1 VNRGAISRGALAA
14 ILLCFF
20 LSGAAG
26 LVYQV
31 AWSKALR
38 LVFGHTVYAIATVL
52 AVFMAGLAAGSAV
65 IGRWCEGKSR
75 PVALYGWLE
84 LLIAGLGASSLV
96 GLVGVRWL
104 YRAAFPLLADVPA
117 LLLLL
122 RGIGAALVLFL
133 PTFLMGGTLPV
144 LVRGLTR
151 HSAELGARIGRLYW
165 VNTAGA
171 VAGTLAAGFLLLPA
185 LGLKRTVAA
194 AVVLNVLAGAVALV
208 LDRRM
213 GPAERHTPT
222 ADALTAPS
230 FATSGWPWL
239 LLASFAA
246 VGATAMAY
254 EIAWTR
260 LLSTMLG
267 SSTYTFTLTLAVF
280 LAGLVL
286 GSFLFER
293 WTVRGG
299 QPGATAFATTQLLTA
314 VAALGFL
321 TGYESLAGLLP
332 PILRAGGGSFA
343 GLVLAQF
350 AAAGLAMLPA
360 AIVFGFNFPL
370 VAALIAARSAGRGHA
385 EAVGRAYAANTVGAI
400 GGALLTGFWLLP
412 AAGAFRVVVVAA
424 AVNLVLALL
433 LELRSR
439 RRLLALATTALLL
452 VFAAGRAASGA
463 FYPRALATFGVVLY
477 WDLYQLPLSLTEV
490 AETTDVIYTEDGLNA
505 SVAVVRTEDYLALR
519 TNGKV
524 DASNHDTITQLL
536 VGHLGLWF
544 HPSPRRVLVVGFG
557 SGMTVSAVARHA
569 EVERIDCVEIEPAV
583 IRAAEY
589 LAPLHRGV
597 LGDPRLRLIAD
608 DARNFLL
615 TTRERYDVIISE
627 PSNPWIAGVAS
638 LFTSEFYAAVRQR
651 LQPGGLFVQWVQ
663 GYALE
668 PDDVRS
674 ILTTALMHFP
684 RATLWRAETYDYLLL
699 AQTEDEPLRLDRLR
713 ALWSRPEMQEEFA
726 LLQLAQPEG
735 LLAYHRLDDA
745 PLRRLAAGA
754 VIQTDDHPR
763 LEYRAPR
770 ALLRPN
776 LEENIEALIASQ
788 REALLPRDVVV
799 ENPEPA
805 LVAMARTLF
814 GLREYD
820 AARAALAALPA
831 SHSSAEA
838 ELLHG
843 QLALRRHAYPAARA
857 ALERALQLDPSR
869 LEAACALGELAL
881 RQLQLD
887 RAELL
892 YRQVVERDPQHRDAL
907 RGLARV
913 EQLRERWEHAI
924 AWQRRVVEAA
934 AAPSAEDRA
943 TLGALLSRAGFL
955 EAAEAEL
962 QRALQT
968 DPYSFLAHRTLAD
981 LYRHQQNW
989 AQSRRHL
996 ETIVRYFPERD
1007 PSAYA
1012 ALVEACRNLG
1022 DIAAARAVR
1031 RKAERLFPGH
1041 PDVLAI
1047 PPIR

>member
-1 VNRGAISRGALAA
+1 MARGVRTA

-31 AWSKALR
+31 AWSKALG

-65 IGRWCEGKSR
+65 IGRWCEQKTK
-75 PVALYGWLE
+75 PVSLYGWME
-84 LLIAGLGASSLV
+84 LLIAGLGAASLA

-104 YRAAFPLLADVPA
+104 YRAAFPWLADVPA

-122 RGIGAALVLFL
+122 RVLGAALVLFL

-144 LVRGLTR
+144 LVRGLIR
-151 HSAELGARIGRLYW
+151 HSAELGVRIGRLYW

-185 LGLKRTVAA
+185 LGLKRTVGV
-194 AVVLNVLAGAVALV
+194 AVVLNVLAGLAALV
-208 LDRRM
+208 LDRRL
-213 GPAERHTPT
+213 GLVERQT
-222 ADALTAPS
+222 AAANVRTKLFWTA
-230 FATSGWPWL
+230 SGWPWL
-239 LLASFAA
+239 LLTSFAV

-267 SSTYTFTLTLAVF
+267 SSIYTFTLTLAVF

-293 WTVRGG
+293 WTAQGR
-299 QPGATAFATTQLLTA
+299 QPSSTRFATTQLLTA
-314 VAALGFL
+314 LAALGFL
-321 TGYESLAGLLP
+321 ASFELLAGLVP
-332 PILRAGGGSFA
+332 PILRAGGGSFT

-350 AAAGLAMLPA
+350 AATGLTMLPA

-370 VAALIAARSAGRGHA
+370 VVALIAGLSAGRGHA
-385 EAVGRAYAANTVGAI
+385 EAVGRAYAANTIGAI

-412 AAGAFRVVVVAA
+412 AVGSFRTVVVAA
-424 AVNLVLALL
+424 IVNLALALL
-433 LELRSR
+433 LELLSR
-439 RRLLALATTALLL
+439 PRRPLALATTALLL
-452 VFAAGRAASGA
+452 AAAAGVATSGA
-463 FYPRALATFGVVLY
+463 FYNRALATFGTVLY

-490 AETTDVIYTEDGLNA
+490 AETTDVVYAEDGLNA
-505 SVAVVRTEDYLALR
+505 SVAVVRTENYLALR

-557 SGMTVSAVARHA
+557 SGMTVSAVARDVD
-569 EVERIDCVEIEPAV
+569 VEQIDCVEIEPAV
-583 IRAAEY
+583 IRAAAY
-589 LAPLHRGV
+589 LSPLHRGV

-608 DARNFLL
+608 DARNFLF
-615 TTRERYDVIISE
+615 TTRERYDVIVSE
-627 PSNPWIAGVAS
+627 PSNPWIAGVAT
-638 LFTSEFYAAVRQR
+638 LFTRDFYAAVRQR
-651 LQPGGLFVQWVQ
+651 LHPGGIFVQWVQ

-674 ILTTALMHFP
+674 LLATALLHFP
-684 RATLWRAETYDYLLL
+684 RATLWRAETHDYLLL
-699 AQTEDEPLRLDRLR
+699 AQTRDEPLRLDRLR

-726 LLQLAQPEG
+726 HLKLAQPEG

-754 VIQTDDHPR
+754 AIQTDDHPR

-770 ALLRPN
+770 VLLRPN
-776 LEENIEALIASQ
+776 LEEKIDALIASH
-788 REALLPRDVVV
+788 REALLPHDIVV
-799 ENPEPA
+799 EQTEPA
-805 LVAMARTLF
+805 LLSMARTLLE
-814 GLREYD
+814 LREYD
-820 AARAALAALPA
+820 AANAALAALPA
-831 SHSSAEA
+831 THSSAEA
-838 ELLHG
+838 ELLRG
-843 QLALRRHAYPAARA
+843 RLALHRHVYPAARA

-869 LEAACALGELAL
+869 LEAAYALGELAQ

-892 YRQVVERDPQHRDAL
+892 YRQVVERNPQHVDAL

-913 EQLRERWEHAI
+913 EQLRERWDHAI
-924 AWQRRVVEAA
+924 VWQRRAVEAA
-934 AAPSAEDRA
+934 AVPTAEDLA
-943 TLGALLSRAGFL
+943 TLGALLLRTGFHQ
-955 EAAEAEL
+955 AAEAEL
-962 QRALQT
+962 QRALQA
-968 DPYSFLAHRTLAD
+968 DPYSYLAHRNLAE

-989 AQSRRHL
+989 AQSRQHL
-996 ETIVRYFPERD
+996 ETVVRYFPERD

-1012 ALVEACRNLG
+1012 ALVEVCRRTG
-1022 DIAAARAVR
+1022 DFAAARAAR
-1031 RKAERLFPGH
+1031 RKALRLFPEH
-1041 PDVLAI
+1041 PDVAAI
-1047 PPIR
+1047 SPIR

>member
-1 VNRGAISRGALAA
+1 MRTA

-31 AWSKALR
+31 AWSKALG

-65 IGRWCEGKSR
+65 LGRWCEQKTK
-75 PVALYGWLE
+75 PVSLYGWIE
-84 LLIAGLGASSLV
+84 LLIAGLGAASLA

-117 LLLLL
+117 LLVLL
-122 RGIGAALVLFL
+122 RVLGAALVLFL

-151 HSAELGARIGRLYW
+151 HSAELGVRIGRLYW

-185 LGLKRTVAA
+185 LGLKRTVGV
-194 AVVLNVLAGAVALV
+194 AVVLNVLAGLAALV
-208 LDRRM
+208 LDWRLE
-213 GPAERHTPT
+213 PVERQ
-222 ADALTAPS
+222 TAPENTRTKLS
-230 FATSGWPWL
+230 WTASGWPWR

-260 LLSTMLG
+260 LLGTMLG

-286 GSFLFER
+286 GGFLFER
-293 WTVRGG
+293 WTAQGG
-299 QPGATAFATTQLLTA
+299 QPNSARFATTQLLTA

-321 TGYESLAGLLP
+321 ASFELLAGLVP
-332 PILRAGGGSFA
+332 PILRAGGGSFT

-350 AAAGLAMLPA
+350 TAAGLTMLPTA
-360 AIVFGFNFPL
+360 VVFGFNFPL
-370 VAALIAARSAGRGHA
+370 VVALMARLCADRGHA
-385 EAVGRAYAANTVGAI
+385 EAVGRAYAANTIGAI

-412 AAGAFRVVVVAA
+412 AVGAFRTVVVAA
-424 AVNLVLALL
+424 TGNLALALL
-433 LELRSR
+433 LELQSR
-439 RRLLALATTALLL
+439 PRRPLALATTALLL
-452 VFAAGRAASGA
+452 AVAVGVSTSGA
-463 FYPRALATFGVVLY
+463 FYNRALTTFGTVLY

-490 AETTDVIYTEDGLNA
+490 AETTDVVYAEDGLNA
-505 SVAVVRTEDYLALR
+505 SVAVVRTENYLALR

-524 DASNHDTITQLL
+524 DASNQDTLTQLL

-544 HPSPRRVLVVGFG
+544 HPSPRRVLVVGLG

-569 EVERIDCVEIEPAV
+569 EVEQIDCVEIEPAV
-583 IRAAEY
+583 IRAAAY
-589 LAPLHRGV
+589 LSPLHRGV
-597 LGDPRLRLIAD
+597 LSDPRLRLIAD

-638 LFTSEFYAAVRQR
+638 LFTRDFYAAVRQR
-651 LQPGGLFVQWVQ
+651 LHPGGIFVQWVQ

-674 ILTTALMHFP
+674 LLATALLPFP

-699 AQTEDEPLRLDRLR
+699 AQTQDEPLRLDRLR
-713 ALWSRPEMQEEFA
+713 ALWSRPEMQEELA
-726 LLQLAQPEG
+726 QLELTQPEG

-745 PLRRLAAGA
+745 ALRRLAAGA
-754 VIQTDDHPR
+754 AIQTDDHPR

-776 LEENIEALIASQ
+776 REEKIEALIDSY
-788 REALLPRDVVV
+788 REALLSRDIVV
-799 ENPEPA
+799 EQPEPA
-805 LVAMARTLF
+805 LLAMARTLL

-820 AARAALAALPA
+820 AAQAALAALPA
-831 SHSSAEA
+831 THSSAEA
-838 ELLHG
+838 ELLRG
-843 QLALRRHAYPAARA
+843 RLALHRHAYPAARA

-869 LEAACALGELAL
+869 LEAAYALGELAQ
-881 RQLQLD
+881 RQLQLE
-887 RAELL
+887 RAELF
-892 YRQVVERDPQHRDAL
+892 YRQVVERNPQHVEAL

-913 EQLRERWEHAI
+913 EQLRERWNHAI

-934 AAPSAEDRA
+934 AVPSAEDLA
-943 TLGALLSRAGFL
+943 TLGALLIRIGSH
-955 EAAEAEL
+955 ETAEAEL
-962 QRALQT
+962 QRALQA
-968 DPYSFLAHRTLAD
+968 DPYSYLAHRNLAE
-981 LYRHQQNW
+981 LYRHRQNW
-989 AQSRRHL
+989 AQSRQHL
-996 ETIVRYFPERD
+996 ETVVRYFPERD

-1012 ALVEACRNLG
+1012 ALVEVCRRTG
-1022 DIAAARAVR
+1022 DFAAARAAR
-1031 RKAERLFPGH
+1031 RKALRLFPDH
-1041 PDVLAI
+1041 PDVAAI
-1047 PPIR
+1047 APIR